1 MKHPT
6 VLLTTTDASLRRDI
20 CASLAKFEYEVLVA
34 SDGIEALTALRENP
48 HVGVIVADVELGGLT
63 LAREART
70 IRPNMGVVYASV
82 APHRVPESAKVSG
95 APILRIPYGAHQLV
109 GVIRGLGRRVL
120 DNALAA

>member
-1 MKHPT
+1 MVHISAASSFLA
-6 VLLTTTDASLRRDI
+6 LLPFLGVSSLNFGP
-20 CASLAKFEYEVLVA
+20 LA
-34 SDGIEALTALRENP
+34 TA
-48 HVGVIVADVELGGLT
+48 AFF
-63 LAREART
+63 LARLSARQPGLNHVSQRADLLPPEART